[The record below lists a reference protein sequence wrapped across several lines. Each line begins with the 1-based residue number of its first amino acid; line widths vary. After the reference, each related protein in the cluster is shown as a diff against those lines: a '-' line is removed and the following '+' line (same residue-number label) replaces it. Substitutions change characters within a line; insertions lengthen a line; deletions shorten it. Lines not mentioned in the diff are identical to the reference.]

1 MFDQDEIANDSEQ
14 KCCLKG
20 IDTLKDL
27 TKSEDS
33 TELGQMEQETI
44 NDLNELMHMLKSIEP
59 LWQQQIDFIEKND
72 EEILESRE
80 NIKILSDILKEE
92 DDILKMEE
100 SLLRKIDLKT
110 GAILRKTTLKER
122 DIERTKDMDMSY
134 REIKHIR

>member
-1 MFDQDEIANDSEQ
+1 
-14 KCCLKG
+14 
-20 IDTLKDL
+20 
-27 TKSEDS
+27 
-33 TELGQMEQETI
+33 
-44 NDLNELMHMLKSIEP
+44 MHMLKSIEP